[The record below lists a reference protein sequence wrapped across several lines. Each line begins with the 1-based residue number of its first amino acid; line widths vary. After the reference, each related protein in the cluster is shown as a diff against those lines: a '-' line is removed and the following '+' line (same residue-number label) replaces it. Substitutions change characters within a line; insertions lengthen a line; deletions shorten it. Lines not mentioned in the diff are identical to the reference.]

1 MPGKRVVVG
10 VVVSH
15 DHRRWADSLAEELPG
30 HLREHVDPDAAWSTE
45 VEEVG
50 PADASASPSDLTAA
64 VRERTL
70 DRGWEMGIGLTGL
83 PLRVDRRPVAT
94 YTSGSHAVGLVS
106 IPALGLN
113 LGDRLSDAVVDLV
126 GGLRNGAAGS
136 HPAESDG
143 RSQADA
149 EQHGTV
155 RFAGLAVLG
164 NLRLLAGMIRANQ
177 PTRVMS
183 RLSRSAAAALGTG
196 AYALIS
202 TNVWALA
209 HEGGWPRLLAIAVLS
224 LAMILFAIVFA
235 HGLWERARDTAA
247 RERIVLFNVV
257 TVVTLAIGIC
267 ALYLALFAVL
277 LIAALVA
284 IPSSTLKGEIGSASL
299 GEYARLA
306 WLAASIATVGGAL
319 GSLLESD
326 DAVRE
331 ATYRRTPGPD
341 GNQVA
346 EED

>member
-1 MPGKRVVVG
+1 MPGEGVVIG

-15 DHRRWADSLAEELPG
+15 DHRRWADSLAEELPE
-30 HLREHVDPDAAWSTE
+30 LLSDHVDPDAKWSIE
-45 VEEVG
+45 VEEAG
-50 PADASASPSDLTAA
+50 PADASASPSDLTGA
-64 VRERTL
+64 VRRRTL

-94 YTSGSHAVGLVS
+94 YASGSHAVGLVS
-106 IPALGLN
+106 IPALGLR
-113 LGDRLSDAVVDLV
+113 LGDRLNDAVVELV
-126 GGLRNGAAGS
+126 GGLRDGTARS
-136 HPAESDG
+136 HSAKSVG
-143 RSQADA
+143 RRRADA
-149 EQHGTV
+149 ERHGIV
-155 RFAGLAVLG
+155 RFAGLAILG

-209 HEGGWPRLLAIAVLS
+209 HEGGWPRLLAIALLS
-224 LAMILFAIVFA
+224 LAMILFAMVFA

-277 LIAALVA
+277 LGSALVA
-284 IPSSTLKGEIGSASL
+284 IPPGSLRRELGSASL

-326 DAVRE
+326 EAVRE
-331 ATYRRTPGPD
+331 ATYRRTRGRD
-341 GNQVA
+341 GSQVA